1 MSAEDPHETDAEEA
15 SEDAQLV
22 PARDRRGTLSV
33 VSTPIGNL
41 EDITLRA
48 LRTLREADLVL
59 AEDTR
64 RTRVLCLHHG
74 IHCQLR
80 AFHAHSSEQS
90 QERVLEE
97 LQAGKHVALV
107 TDAGTPLLSDPGSSL
122 VAAARARGLAVETI
136 PGPSA
141 ITAALTVAGL
151 SVDQFRFV
159 GFLPR
164 SGRRRRDA
172 LQRIA
177 DDSATTVLFES
188 PRRLAHTLQELAALL
203 AEDRQLAVCRELTK
217 LHEEV
222 VRGNARELLAHF
234 EEGAR
239 GEITLVIE
247 GRVARAPGA
256 DVQREELDVRI
267 AALLASG
274 LSTRDA
280 AAQLASE
287 TGLRR
292 QEIYARIEAHKAQ
305 ARESEP
311 EPDA

>member
-1 MSAEDPHETDAEEA
+1 MSDVIDDPHDPH
-15 SEDAQLV
+15 DPQLV
-22 PARDRRGTLSV
+22 PARDRRATLSV

-80 AFHAHSSEQS
+80 AFHAHSSEQA
-90 QERVLEE
+90 QDNVLSE
-97 LQAGKHVALV
+97 LEAGKHVALV
-107 TDAGTPLLSDPGSSL
+107 TDAGTPLLSDPGASL
-122 VAAARARGLAVETI
+122 VAAARARGLTVETI

-164 SGRRRRDA
+164 SGKRRREA

-177 DDSATTVLFES
+177 EDSSTTVMFES
-188 PRRLAHTLQELAALL
+188 PHRLAHTLEELAQLL
-203 AEDRQLAVCRELTK
+203 PQERPIAVCRELTK

-222 VRGNARELLAHF
+222 VRGSAHELLAHF
-234 EEGAR
+234 REGAR

-247 GRVARAPGA
+247 GRALEARSPGA
-256 DVQREELDVRI
+256 GQDEAALDERI
-267 AALLASG
+267 VELLASG
-274 LSTRDA
+274 VSTRDA
-280 AAQLASE
+280 AAQLAKE

-292 QEIYARIEAHKAQ
+292 QEIYARIEAHKAKT
-305 ARESEP
+305 RESDP
-311 EPDA
+311 PPDA